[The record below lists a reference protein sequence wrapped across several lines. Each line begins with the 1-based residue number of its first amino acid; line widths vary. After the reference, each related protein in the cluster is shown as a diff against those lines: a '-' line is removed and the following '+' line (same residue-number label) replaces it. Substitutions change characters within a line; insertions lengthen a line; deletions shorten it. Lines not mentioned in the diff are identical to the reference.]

1 MARLTRLA
9 AKRLLDN
16 KDADVEVKQRKRSHP
31 VNNKATGPV
40 GAAIEETKSKVW
52 FQFFL
57 FQVFLFV
64 LIYN

>member
-16 KDADVEVKQRKRSHP
+16 KDADVEVKQQKRSHLA
-31 VNNKATGPV
+31 NNKATGP
-40 GAAIEETKSKVW
+40 AIEEPKSKVW
-52 FQFFL
+52 NQFSL
-57 FQVFLFV
+57 FHVFLFV